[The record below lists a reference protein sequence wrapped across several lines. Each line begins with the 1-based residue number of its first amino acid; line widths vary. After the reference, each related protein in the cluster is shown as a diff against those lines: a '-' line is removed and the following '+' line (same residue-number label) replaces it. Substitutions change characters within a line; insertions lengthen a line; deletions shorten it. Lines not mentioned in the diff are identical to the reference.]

1 VCWSLCVAVCVAV
14 RLLQC
19 VLQRSVLLRFRCDVL
34 LLVVDCMCWS
44 VCVAVCVAVYVLCV
58 Y

>member
-1 VCWSLCVAVCVAV
+1 MLG
-14 RLLQC
+14 
-19 VLQRSVLLRFRCDVL
+19 RSVLLRFGCDVL

-44 VCVAVCVAVYVLCV
+44 VCVEVCVAVYVLCV